1 MQPTPR
7 HREAE
12 SRLRRLLVDTELPQP
27 DDVEYAP
34 ASVIFRWQG
43 PMVAVVIDFDEPDDT
58 CSTDCATF
66 TEKWHPELSER
77 G

>member
-12 SRLRRLLVDTELPQP
+12 SRFRRLLADAELPQP
-27 DDVEYAP
+27 DDVKYAR
-34 ASVIFRWQG
+34 ASVIFRWG
-43 PMVAVVIDFDEPDDT
+43 RPMVAVVIDFDDPADT
-58 CSTDCATF
+58 CSTDCGTLS
-66 TEKWHPELSER
+66 EWLPELSER

>member
-7 HREAE
+7 HRDAE
-12 SRLRRLLVDTELPQP
+12 SRLRRLLADAALPQP
-27 DDVEYAP
+27 DDLEYTP

-43 PMVAVVIDFDEPDDT
+43 PMVAVVIDFVDPADT
-58 CSTDCATF
+58 CGADCGTLSA
-66 TEKWHPELSER
+66 WLPELSER

>member
-1 MQPTPR
+1 MRATPS
-7 HREAE
+7 HRAAE
-12 SRLRRLLVDTELPQP
+12 SRLRRLLADSELPQP

-43 PMVAVVIDFDEPDDT
+43 PMVAVVIDFDDPADT
-58 CSTDCATF
+58 CSTDCGTLS
-66 TEKWHPELSER
+66 EWLPELSER